1 MTQKDTR
8 TFTVADPRQ
17 FDGDPFEVAERA
29 CAQAQAVARVLASC
43 VTGAEVMARNAELTR
58 NLAETRDDARATEW
72 DSSAQAQKFRALA
85 EEAESAERTLGQLS
99 RAAGFNPKTP
109 LPKES

>member
-1 MTQKDTR
+1 MTQNETR

-29 CAQAQAVARVLASC
+29 CAQAQAVARVLAACIQS
-43 VTGAEVMARNAELTR
+43 AEIMARNAEMSR

-72 DSSAQAQKFRALA
+72 DSSTQAQKFRAQAEAA
-85 EEAESAERTLGQLS
+85 EEAERVLGQLS
-99 RAAGFNPKTP
+99 RAAGFNPKAP